1 MRCHGVPC
9 TRAPVEACR
18 GEGASACRLKVW
30 ENCDSNK
37 IMHRG
42 RDPEPGSG
50 PDPKRCA
57 CILVVL
63 DVQLPEL
70 AAERVPRLAAR
81 IRRGDKVRRGFK
93 QQTLGPEQF
102 SGPDP
107 KWRARFAIELS
118 VRVPVLALRNQANH
132 GRSPCLVLSMQSLSC
147 GTTLLPFRTL
157 SALPRACTARE
168 ALALA
173 QHAPASGGRGQ
184 W

>member
-1 MRCHGVPC
+1 MRWHGVPC

-30 ENCDSNK
+30 ESCDSNK
-37 IMHRG
+37 ITHRG

-63 DVQLPEL
+63 AVQLPEL

-93 QQTLGPEQF
+93 QQTLAPSSSLDLTQ
-102 SGPDP
+102 SG
-107 KWRARFAIELS
+107 
-118 VRVPVLALRNQANH
+118 
-132 GRSPCLVLSMQSLSC
+132 
-147 GTTLLPFRTL
+147 
-157 SALPRACTARE
+157 
-168 ALALA
+168 
-173 QHAPASGGRGQ
+173 APALLLNCRSVCRCLPYETQQITAGRRVLY
-184 W
+184 